1 MARTKNTEPWERQEN
16 ETPKQFEAFVVYRDM
31 GEDRSL
37 QKVANQLAKSR
48 QLLTR
53 WSSANNWVERC
64 RAWDNEQDRLL
75 RLEQIKD
82 IKKMRKRHAD
92 TGTLMVAVA
101 QKALQKMIDPKTK
114 ELKEDITAN
123 EISRLVEVGSKLER
137 LSRGDTSEVIEE
149 RQGEA
154 VDAVQ
159 IYIPS
164 NGRERENTNF
174 DDLEV

>member
-1 MARTKNTEPWERQEN
+1 MMARKQEDVKPWERQDK
-16 ETPKQFEAFVVYRDM
+16 ETPKQFEAFAAYRDM
-31 GEDRSL
+31 GEERSL
-37 QKVANQLAKSR
+37 TKVAQILNKSK
-48 QLLTR
+48 QLLGR
-53 WSSANNWVERC
+53 WSSDNKWVERC
-64 RAWDNEQDRLL
+64 AAWDKEQDRIL
-75 RLEQIKD
+75 RQEQIKD

-92 TGTLMVAVA
+92 VASA
-101 QKALQKMIDPKTK
+101 MITAAAKG
-114 ELKEDITAN
+114 LKEIMEKPKEMTPNDVA
-123 EISRLVEVGSKLER
+123 RLVDVASKLER
-137 LSRGDTSEVIEE
+137 LSRGDTSEVIEQ

>member
-1 MARTKNTEPWERQEN
+1 MAKDNKPKPWERQEG
-16 ETPKQFEAFVVYRDM
+16 ETPKQFEAFVAYRDM
-31 GEDRSL
+31 GENRSHV
-37 QKVANQLAKSR
+37 KVANQLSKSV
-48 QLLTR
+48 QLISR

-64 RAWDNEQDRLL
+64 VAWDNEQDRIL
-75 RLEQIKD
+75 RQEQLKEIR
-82 IKKMRKRHAD
+82 KMRDRHAQGAMD
-92 TGTLMVAVA
+92 MLA
-101 QKALQKMIDPKTK
+101 KALEGLKGLDSEELSPQDIVKMFAEAVK
-114 ELKEDITAN
+114 
-123 EISRLVEVGSKLER
+123 VER

-164 NGRERENTNF
+164 NSRERENTNF

>member
-1 MARTKNTEPWERQEN
+1 MAKEVKPWERQDK

-31 GEDRSL
+31 GEERSL

-64 RAWDNEQDRLL
+64 TEWDREQDRIS
-75 RLEQIKD
+75 RQEQIKS
-82 IKKMRKRHAD
+82 IKKMRERHAKLAEA
-92 TGTLMVAVA
+92 GLVKAA
-101 QKALQKMIDPKTK
+101 QALAKMNPEDFKPADIPKFF
-114 ELKEDITAN
+114 EAC
-123 EISRLVEVGSKLER
+123 SKLER
-137 LSRGDTSEVIEE
+137 ISRGDTSEVIEE

-159 IYIPS
+159 IYVPD
-164 NGRERENTNF
+164 NNRGRDKENF

>member
-1 MARTKNTEPWERQEN
+1 MAKEVKPWERQDG

-31 GEDRSL
+31 GEERSL

-64 RAWDNEQDRLL
+64 TAWDNEQDRIL
-75 RLEQIKD
+75 RQEQIKD

-92 TGTLMVAVA
+92 VASA
-101 QKALQKMIDPKTK
+101 MITAAAKG
-114 ELKEDITAN
+114 LKEIMNHPKEMTPNDV
-123 EISRLVEVGSKLER
+123 SRLVDVASKLER

-149 RQGEA
+149 RHGEA

-159 IYIPS
+159 IYIPD
-164 NGRERENTNF
+164 NNRGRDKEDF